1 MDDGNIDFFLIFPRI
16 GIFFFFR
23 DILLNFISKRG
34 KLFSIWRDKRGKREK
49 EKISVT
55 ARGVQIFIKLSL
67 KIRPDCFLWK
77 RWEKLFKKFCG
88 KFEIFI
94 NRK

>member
-1 MDDGNIDFFLIFPRI
+1 MDDGNIDFFTIFPRI
-16 GIFFFFR
+16 GISFFFFR

-49 EKISVT
+49 KKISVT

-67 KIRPDCFLWK
+67 KIRPDCF
-77 RWEKLFKKFCG
+77 FYG
-88 KFEIFI
+88 KGGKSF
-94 NRK
+94 